1 MKSENQNG
9 TSTPKIKHRLI
20 LPIEGRGN
28 IGKST
33 EAVLRAEWLRQND
46 VPWKGYDLD
55 SANRTLSAVY
65 PTEVSM
71 IEPSREPVADVI
83 KILRKV
89 PQTAVTIVDPQAH
102 MNKTILS
109 AIAKAGFLKFAAD
122 ANVRMSVLLF
132 PIDSASD
139 MKELSET
146 VDALGSAVDWIIVK
160 NQERIPT
167 TKFFDRSPLEKQLQG
182 FKAAYL
188 EVPAL
193 LTDTRNHITG
203 VQVQL
208 GRNLSPSEIIR
219 DPSLKIDLVHRA
231 IYEQWVAEAFRNFY
245 AIRSYLVPHEYVE
258 RMKPPTDLSTKVSQP
273 ESGINLEEIL

>member
-1 MKSENQNG
+1 MKTENQNG
-9 TSTPKIKHRLI
+9 ILTPKIKHRLV

-33 EAVLRAEWLRQND
+33 EAILRAEWTRQNE

-55 SANRTLSAVY
+55 SANRTFSSVY
-65 PTEVSM
+65 PEKVNM
-71 IEPSREPVADVI
+71 IEPSREPVSDVI

-89 PQTAVTIVDPQAH
+89 PQNAVTMVDPQAH

-109 AIAKAGFLKFAAD
+109 AIAKADFLKFAAE
-122 ANVRMSVLLF
+122 ANVRMTVLLF

-139 MKELSET
+139 MRELSET
-146 VDALGSAVDWIIVK
+146 VDALGNAVDWIIVK

-208 GRNLSPSEIIR
+208 GHNLSPSEIIR
-219 DPSLKIDLVHRA
+219 NPSLKIDLVHRA
-231 IYEQWVAEAFRNFY
+231 IYEQWVAETFRNFY
-245 AIRSYLVPHEYVE
+245 AIRSYLVPDDYAE

-273 ESGINLEEIL
+273 ASGINLEEIL